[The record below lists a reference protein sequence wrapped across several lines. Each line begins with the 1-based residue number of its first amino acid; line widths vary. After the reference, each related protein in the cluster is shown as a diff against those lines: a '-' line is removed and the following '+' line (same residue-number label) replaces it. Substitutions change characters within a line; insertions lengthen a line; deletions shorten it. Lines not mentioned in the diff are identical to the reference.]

1 MRISVILVA
10 AASLALTTGM
20 AVAAPAGK
28 LNTEAF
34 LAACAKDENVT
45 EMPGLEA
52 GSKVTAQAYCECVSG
67 KIQASKLSQ
76 ADVDMLTKVHK
87 DEVTDE
93 DAKNYP
99 TLEDLLTTSEGFEDS
114 CKQSLGLPADEE
126 DEAPDEGAPAD
137 DNSSPP
143 E

>member
-10 AASLALTTGM
+10 AASLGLATG
-20 AVAAPAGK
+20 AAFAAPAGK
-28 LNTEAF
+28 LNTDAF

-52 GSKVTAQAYCECVSG
+52 GSKVTAQAYCGCVVG
-67 KIQASKLSQ
+67 KVQASKLSQ

-99 TLEDLLTTSEGFEDS
+99 TLEDLMTTNEGFEDA

-137 DNSSPP
+137 DSSPP

>member
-1 MRISVILVA
+1 MRISVILAA
-10 AASLALTTGM
+10 AASLALATGT
-20 AVAAPAGK
+20 AFAAPAGK
-28 LNTEAF
+28 LNTDAF
-34 LAACAKDENVT
+34 LAACAKDANVT

-52 GSKVTAQAYCECVSG
+52 GAKVTAQAYCECVAG
-67 KIQASKLSQ
+67 KVQASKLSQ

-114 CKQSLGLPADEE
+114 CKQSLGMPADEE
-126 DEAPDEGAPAD
+126 DEAPSDEAPAD
-137 DNSSPP
+137 EDAAPP